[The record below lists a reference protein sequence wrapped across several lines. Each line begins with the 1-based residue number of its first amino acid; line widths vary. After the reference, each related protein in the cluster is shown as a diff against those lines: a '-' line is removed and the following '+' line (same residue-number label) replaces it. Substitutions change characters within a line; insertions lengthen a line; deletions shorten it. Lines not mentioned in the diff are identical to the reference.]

1 MIGAMTDQSSPF
13 TGFPVSPVYDGMTS
27 TAVRDLLDVLSV
39 PGVISFA
46 GGAPAAESFEID
58 DVREC
63 FDWVFANRGAKALQ
77 YSSTPGEPEL
87 REQAACRVSRT
98 LPTTADQIQIT
109 TGSQEAIYLVGHAML
124 RPGDVVLVERPTYLA
139 AVQAFASSGARLI
152 GIPSDDDG
160 AQPEALEELIR
171 EHDPRFV
178 YLIPTFQNPS
188 GVSMPAQRRREIAE
202 VLLRT
207 GAPLVED
214 DPYGEL
220 RFEGETAPQIAA
232 LPGMARQTLLLNSMS
247 KIMSP
252 GIRVGWIRGEGPI
265 MNTLS
270 IAKEAMGL
278 HSSVVDQLAV
288 ARYLKHYDVDAHV
301 AEVAALYRG
310 RRDAMAATL
319 PSILPEGATLTR
331 PEGGMFLWATL
342 GNGIDTT
349 ALLPMAVQEG
359 VAFVPGASFFAHDP
373 DRTTMRLSYVTNPPE
388 VIDEGVERLGR
399 ALRRWRG

>member
-87 REQAACRVSRT
+87 REQAARRVSRT
-98 LPTTADQIQIT
+98 LPTSADQIQIT

-124 RPGDVVLVERPTYLA
+124 RPGDIVLVERPTYLA

-252 GIRVGWIRGEGPI
+252 GIRVGWRWPATSSTTTSTATWPRSPRCTGVV
-265 MNTLS
+265 
-270 IAKEAMGL
+270 AMRWPPRCRR
-278 HSSVVDQLAV
+278 SSRRAP
-288 ARYLKHYDVDAHV
+288 RSP
-301 AEVAALYRG
+301 G
-310 RRDAMAATL
+310 RRAGCSCGPRSATGSTPPRCCPWL
-319 PSILPEGATLTR
+319 CRRASRSCPGRRSSPMTRTARPCGCLT
-331 PEGGMFLWATL
+331 
-342 GNGIDTT
+342 
-349 ALLPMAVQEG
+349 
-359 VAFVPGASFFAHDP
+359 
-373 DRTTMRLSYVTNPPE
+373 
-388 VIDEGVERLGR
+388 
-399 ALRRWRG
+399 

>member
-1 MIGAMTDQSSPF
+1 MTDQPF
-13 TGFPVSPVYDGMTS
+13 SGFPVSPVYDGMTS

-58 DVREC
+58 DVRAC
-63 FDWVFANRGAKALQ
+63 FDWVFAHRGAKALQ

-87 REQAACRVSRT
+87 REQAARRVSRW
-98 LPTTADQIQIT
+98 LPTTADQIQVT

-139 AVQAFASSGARLI
+139 AVQAFASSGARMI

-160 AQPEALEELIR
+160 AEPEALEALIR
-171 EHDPRFV
+171 EHSPRFV

-188 GVSMPAQRRREIAE
+188 GVSMPEQRRREIAD

-207 GAPLVED
+207 GAPLIED

-220 RFEGETAPQIAA
+220 RFEGQAAPQIAA

-288 ARYLKHYDVDAHV
+288 ARYLEAYDVDAHV
-301 AEVAALYRG
+301 AEVAQLYRG
-310 RRDAMAATL
+310 RRDAMAAAL
-319 PSILPEGATLTR
+319 PSILPGGATITR
-331 PEGGMFLWATL
+331 PEGGMFLWAAL
-342 GNGIDTT
+342 GGGIDTT
-349 ALLPMAVQEG
+349 ALLPSAVEEG
-359 VAFVPGASFFAHDP
+359 VAFVPGASFYAHDP

-388 VIDEGVERLGR
+388 VIAEGVQRLGR
-399 ALRRWRG
+399 ALERRRG